1 MLLTQQELS
10 RTPPVP
16 PGQKPPE
23 RLGRL
28 ASHIVRQRQFLPL
41 FPASADGS
49 VPVDVS
55 ACLQRGALGARP
67 HVLLVPSDLGPFAK
81 VSNPNP
87 NPNPNP

>member
-10 RTPPVP
+10 RMAPVP

-81 VSNPNP
+81 AAD
-87 NPNPNP
+87 

>member
-1 MLLTQQELS
+1 M
-10 RTPPVP
+10 RACPNPNP
-16 PGQKPPE
+16 NPNPNPKPNANPNPNPNPNPNQV
-23 RLGRL
+23 
-28 ASHIVRQRQFLPL
+28 HQRQFLPL

-81 VSNPNP
+81 AAD
-87 NPNPNP
+87 

>member
-10 RTPPVP
+10 RMAPVP

-49 VPVDVS
+49 IPVDVTAS
-55 ACLQRGALGARP
+55 LQRGALGARP

-81 VSNPNP
+81 AAD
-87 NPNPNP
+87 